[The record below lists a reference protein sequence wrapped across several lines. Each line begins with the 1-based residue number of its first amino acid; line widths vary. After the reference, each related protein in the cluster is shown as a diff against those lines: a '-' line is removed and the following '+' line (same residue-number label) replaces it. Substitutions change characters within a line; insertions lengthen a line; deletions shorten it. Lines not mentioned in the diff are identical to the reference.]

1 MHASTRR
8 SLCSFN
14 SCGSSLF
21 GVFMEASL
29 ETEHDTTV
37 RSVSNHFI
45 YRSND
50 FMRRIKGSFTVEA
63 AVIVPLIVFIFGVL
77 LHILFY
83 WHDKNILISTAHE
96 TAVFGSGRD
105 QISEIELEYYFFSRM
120 EEKLLLFN
128 RVECVSYI
136 EEDKVRVVF
145 DGSRGQMV
153 AKGMSTVSRTD
164 PEGYIRNVRKLKK
177 LGEGIGK

>member
-1 MHASTRR
+1 MYASNQCT
-8 SLCSFN
+8 
-14 SCGSSLF
+14 LF
-21 GVFMEASL
+21 GVNPGGSILFHISMEAPL
-29 ETEHDTTV
+29 ETEHDTTI

-105 QISEIELEYYFFSRM
+105 QISEIELEYAF
-120 EEKLLLFN
+120 
-128 RVECVSYI
+128 
-136 EEDKVRVVF
+136 
-145 DGSRGQMV
+145 
-153 AKGMSTVSRTD
+153 
-164 PEGYIRNVRKLKK
+164 
-177 LGEGIGK
+177 